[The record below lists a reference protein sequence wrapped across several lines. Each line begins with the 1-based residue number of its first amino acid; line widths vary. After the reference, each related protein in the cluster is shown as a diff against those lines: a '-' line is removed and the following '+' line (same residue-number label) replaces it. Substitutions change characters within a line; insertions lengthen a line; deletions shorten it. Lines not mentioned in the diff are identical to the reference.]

1 MNIINLILIAL
12 FPGFFIAATA
22 AINLNYLN
30 PLYDKEIN
38 EYDYSSFLDDLLK
51 LENINVRFFI
61 IFLPIYFIVNYF
73 LYFDSIISLYKK
85 KKISKLSYKEFIK
98 QIFHEKKSNINNNK
112 IVYIISAII
121 FRFRGLFFKNVFK
134 NILTKLSVSRS
145 L

>member
-1 MNIINLILIAL
+1 MNLINLILIAL

-38 EYDYSSFLDDLLK
+38 EYDYSSFFDDLVK
-51 LENINVRFFI
+51 LENINVRFFT
-61 IFLPIYFIVNYF
+61 IFLPIYLIINYI
-73 LYFDSIISLYKK
+73 LYYKYIISLYKQK
-85 KKISKLSYKEFIK
+85 RKSKLSYKVFIK
-98 QIFHEKKSNINNNK
+98 QIFNEKKNNINNNK
-112 IVYIISAII
+112 IIYIIVAII
-121 FRFRGLFFKNVFK
+121 FRFRGLLLKNIFK